1 MKTRQQFTSQ
11 DIMELTLSQSHTETC
26 RLYIQTFGCQMNEY
40 DSHCVLRSLISRGY
54 CITSH
59 ITQADVIFLNT
70 CCVREKA
77 EQKAFSF
84 LGRLR
89 RLKERRPSLRIIV
102 AGCLAQQLGT
112 GLLARFDHVDLVV
125 GTRGI
130 PSVSQLAEEVRRT
143 TRRMAYLPEDDPEC
157 HYDTFPE
164 TIFNSPVASPV
175 TIMQGCDNFCTYC
188 IVPFVRGRERSRPS
202 EMILQEIR
210 KLVDGGAR
218 EVLLLGQN
226 VNSYGSGLKEV
237 IGFPELLRQIHTI
250 PNLLRIRFTTSHPK
264 DLNEDLIRCFADLP
278 KLCKHLHLPFQA
290 GSDRV
295 LKRMNRGYTSSEYHE
310 KIQKLREVCPDI
322 GLSSDVMVGF
332 PGETEEDFQET
343 VRLLESVQFDTLFSF
358 RYSDRPGTKSSQ
370 FPDKVDESIKAR
382 RLKELQ
388 GVQDAITRRKY
399 LAEQGKV
406 KEVLVEGPSKASNGQ
421 MTGRTH
427 QNRIVNFDGPSKLIG
442 KAVDVRIVTAFSH
455 SLRGDL
461 LPAYLKGSAPS
472 TENSK
477 EASCSGK

>member
-1 MKTRQQFTSQ
+1 
-11 DIMELTLSQSHTETC
+11 
-26 RLYIQTFGCQMNEY
+26 MNEY
-40 DSHCVLRSLISRGY
+40 DSQRVLRSLISHGY

-89 RLKERRPSLRIIV
+89 RLKERRPNLRIIV

-112 GLLARFDHVDLVV
+112 GLLARCDHVDLVV

-130 PSVSQLAEEVRRT
+130 SAVSQLAEEVKRT
-143 TRRMAYLPEDDPEC
+143 SHRMAYLPEDDPEGHSC
-157 HYDTFPE
+157 DTFPE
-164 TIFNSPVASPV
+164 TIFDSPVASPV

-188 IVPFVRGRERSRPS
+188 IVPYVRGRERSRPS
-202 EMILQEIR
+202 KVILQEIR
-210 KLVDGGAR
+210 NLVDGGTR

-226 VNSYGSGLKEV
+226 VNSYGSGLDEG
-237 IGFPELLRQIHTI
+237 IDFPELLRRIHTI
-250 PNLLRIRFTTSHPK
+250 PNLLRVRFTTSHPK
-264 DLNEDLIRCFADLP
+264 DLNENLIRCFADLP

-295 LKRMNRGYTSSEYHE
+295 LKRMNRGYTSSQYHE
-310 KIQKLREVCPDI
+310 KIQKLREACPDI

-343 VRLLESVQFDTLFSF
+343 VQLLETVQFDTLFSF
-358 RYSDRPGTKSSQ
+358 RYSDRPGTESSQ
-370 FPDKVDESIKAR
+370 FPDKIDESIKAR
-382 RLKELQ
+382 RLQELQ
-388 GVQDAITRRKY
+388 GVQNAITQWKY

-406 KEVLVEGPSKASNGQ
+406 KEVLVEGPSRASNGQ

-427 QNRIVNFDGPSKLIG
+427 QNRIVNFDGPSELIG

-461 LPAYLKGSAPS
+461 VSAYLKGSAPS